1 MSEPPEA
8 PPNSKNEASPT
19 GAVPLVEAPLPTTNE
34 PSMPSSTNPLP
45 RFHLVSWHSQ
55 FYWCLWK
62 NCLLLSRRPIMLFIV
77 LFSSVFA
84 MLLSWVSGRDLK
96 DNDAIYPTP
105 DDYSDCGSVLPEFIN
120 SVPSEDQGKI
130 QMTLN
135 EHWRDG
141 GEVARMGLGAM
152 VLAMFAFVVV
162 NGELTAQLLGV
173 LRALG
178 LRDSVY
184 WLSWYAPF
192 ALISFFNAFM
202 GAITA
207 QLLPGHVYENV
218 FFFGTF
224 ASLFF
229 LNLSLIAASFFLAA
243 VCGTSR
249 RLCSNMALLIM
260 IIMAFIPLLVTRA
273 TSNFPYPWLGPTF
286 STLPSG
292 LFWEYKNTFGASLV
306 FETPTDDQWWN
317 NTGNNTFDFQTNG
330 TLTYCDIPILS
341 EYQGTFFKTVEER
354 ESIKAED
361 IFVGW

>member
-1 MSEPPEA
+1 
-8 PPNSKNEASPT
+8 
-19 GAVPLVEAPLPTTNE
+19 
-34 PSMPSSTNPLP
+34 
-45 RFHLVSWHSQ
+45 
-55 FYWCLWK
+55 
-62 NCLLLSRRPIMLFIV
+62 MLFIV

-84 MLLSWVSGRDLK
+84 MLLSWVSGRDPK
-96 DNDAIYPTP
+96 DNDAIYPSFE
-105 DDYSDCGSVLPEFIN
+105 DFSDCGSVRPEFIN
-120 SVPSEDQGKI
+120 SVPYEDQMKI
-130 QMTLN
+130 QLTLN

-152 VLAMFAFVVV
+152 VLAIFAFVVL
-162 NGELTAQLLGV
+162 NGDLTAQLLGV

-192 ALISFFNAFM
+192 AGISFFNAFM

-207 QLLPGHVYENV
+207 QILPGHVYENV

-243 VCGTSR
+243 ICGTSR
-249 RLCSNMALLIM
+249 KLCSNIAILVI
-260 IIMAFIPLLVTRA
+260 IIMAFIPLFVTRA
-273 TSNFPYPWLGPTF
+273 SSNMPYPGVWPTF
-286 STLPSG
+286 TTLPSG
-292 LFWEYKNTFGASLV
+292 LFWEYTTTEGATLS

-317 NTGNNTFDFQTNG
+317 NTGNITFDFQTNS
-330 TLTYCDIPILS
+330 TLTYCDVPLLS
-341 EYQGTFFKTVEER
+341 ESQGTFFKTIEER
-354 ESIKAED
+354 EGVEAED